1 MNLSVSQGLTSLRV
15 LMASANLAAWIVPSA
30 DPHLSEY
37 LPDYWKQ
44 REFLSGFTGSVGTL
58 LVTADFAGLW
68 VDSRYWEQASVQLQG
83 TGIELMKLGEPD
95 VLGLNEWL
103 CQYVQVGDRV
113 GFNGMMMAL
122 KLARQLSD
130 DLAEIGALVVSDQD
144 LIDELWTDRQ
154 TLPKK
159 ALFEH
164 KAPFVSISRAQKL
177 AMVREQM
184 QQVGAYYHFISA
196 LDDIAW
202 ILNLRG
208 SDVDYNPVFLAH
220 LLIESD
226 QATLFIHAGKVTA
239 DLEQILAID
248 GVNLGDY
255 DSTLSALAKLPQD
268 SVMLIDPA
276 RVTLSM
282 SRSGCAQTLEQ
293 TNPSQ
298 LFKAKKTAADLA
310 HVREAMEQ
318 DGAAL
323 CEFFAWLEQALARK
337 ESISEL
343 TIDTEICAARARQ
356 ANYVGP
362 SFATIAGFNANGAMP
377 HYRATPESFS
387 YIQGNGLL
395 LIDSGGQYLNGT
407 TDITRVV
414 PIGEISAEQ
423 RRDYT
428 TVLKGMIALSLAV
441 FPVGYPAPLL
451 DTLARAPLWQA
462 GLEYG
467 HGTGHGVGYFLNVHE
482 GPQVIAY
489 RAAAFPNTQMQAGM
503 ITSNEPGVYRP
514 GQWGVRIENLVC
526 NIPAQKNQFLEI
538 LKFETLTLCPIDTR
552 CVDKQLMT
560 LEELEWLNTYHA
572 EVLQRLRSRVSGD
585 ALAWLELRTQAI

>member
-103 CQYVQVGDRV
+103 CQYAQVGDRV

-526 NIPAQKNQFLEI
+526 NIPAQKTQFLET